1 MSRFAAA
8 LLLAIALPALAA
20 VTATVP
26 RSNPEVAKMEDV
38 YRRYLKAAAD
48 ADMAAFKAVMSERAR
63 TRLAAVN
70 PAILTSMTRDDLD
83 PGSATFSR
91 ADVGERAAR
100 IVYSQDRGDHVRWQG
115 VVFVREADG
124 WRIDRVVAAIDPKN
138 LSPEARKGIGHLG
151 LEDLLAHPNMQ
162 LPAP

>member
-1 MSRFAAA
+1 MSRLAAA
-8 LLLAIALPALAA
+8 LFLAIALPVIAA

-26 RSNPEVAKMEDV
+26 RSNPDVAKMEDV
-38 YRRYLKAAAD
+38 YRRYLQAATA

-70 PAILTSMTRDDLD
+70 PAILTAMTRDDLD

-115 VVFVREADG
+115 VLFVREGDD

-138 LSPEARKGIGHLG
+138 LSAEARKGIGRLG

-162 LPAP
+162 LPSP